1 VDFLETRLLP
11 AVAFARTV
19 QYRAEAM
26 DLPQL
31 LLSLIVIYGSARLFG
46 ELATRVGQSAV
57 LGELLAGV
65 LVGSSVLGWVEPTQT
80 LKLMGDIGVMLLLFE
95 IGLESDL
102 QTFLKVGRSAA
113 AVAIIGVIMP
123 FALGYGMAIALNL
136 TSLQAVFIGATLTA
150 TSVAV
155 SARTLDD
162 LGRLKSPEGNI
173 ILGAAVLDDILGLVI
188 LSVVVGLVRTGSVSW
203 LAAGQVAGLAIVFLL
218 GATLLGSRY
227 AHWFGAFVGRMQHRG
242 SLIVLAVTFALAL
255 GYAGTLVHLAPLI
268 GAFAAGLILART
280 EHRTHLGESIKP
292 VADVFVPIFFVL
304 VGAAVDLSHFNPFNQ
319 QNGPILLLAGGLTVV
334 AVLGKLAAGLGA
346 GGKVNRWAVGIGMLP
361 RGEVGLIFA
370 GVGLSSAIISTAEY
384 GAILLVVTLTTV
396 LSPLLLKKYFK
407 AA

>member
-1 VDFLETRLLP
+1 MV
-11 AVAFARTV
+11 AAGVIAFARTV
-19 QYRAEAM
+19 QYRARIM

-46 ELATRVGQSAV
+46 ELATRLGQSAV

-65 LVGSSVLGWVEPTQT
+65 LVGGSVLGWVEPTQT
-80 LKLMGDIGVMLLLFE
+80 LKLLGDIGVMLLLFE

-102 QTFLKVGRSAA
+102 PTFLKVGRSAA
-113 AVAIIGVIMP
+113 AVAVIGVVMP
-123 FALGYGMAIALNL
+123 FALGYGVAVSLNL

-162 LGRLKSPEGNI
+162 LGRLNSLEGTI

-188 LSVVVGLVRTGSVSW
+188 LSIVVGFVQTGSVSW
-203 LAAGQVAGLAIVFLL
+203 LAAGQAAGLAILFLL
-218 GATLLGSRY
+218 GAILLGSRY
-227 AHWFGAFVGRMQHRG
+227 AHWFGSIVNRMQHRG
-242 SLIVLAVTFALAL
+242 SVIVSAVTFALAL

-304 VGAAVDLSHFNPFNQ
+304 VGAAVDLSRLNPFDR
-319 QNGPILLLAGGLTVV
+319 QNWTILLLAGALTVV
-334 AVLGKLAAGLGA
+334 AVFGKLVAGLGA
-346 GGKVNRWAVGIGMLP
+346 GGKINRWAVGIGMLP

-370 GVGLSSAIISTAEY
+370 GIGLSSAVISTAEY
-384 GAILLVVTLTTV
+384 GAILAVVALTTL
-396 LSPLLLKKYFK
+396 LSPLLLKRYFK
-407 AA
+407 TA